1 MRQESNQPFES
12 PGAALREDFLP
23 KVQDGL
29 AYAHEARLWPAL
41 TTPTRSRRPVWGVD
55 IFGERVG
62 GWWRRRKMGRL
73 NWKRA
78 SAIMAHAGRM
88 RNHSEA
94 ALDDAIHTARS
105 LTLTDRDGAET
116 INHAYAVMYEVVRRE
131 IGLSLHPEQ
140 VLGALA
146 LAQGCCVE
154 LATGEGKT
162 VTAILPTA
170 LEGWTGRGVH
180 VITVNDYLAKR
191 DAQNTSPA
199 YTRLGISVG
208 VLQDS
213 TSHENR
219 RKAYAADVTY
229 SADKQIIFDH
239 LRDRLSSPLSPRLT
253 GMILDRLTGP
263 RGLVGAWASTGLG
276 GEGRDSRQQRPD
288 ANWMT
293 HVVQRG
299 YNAAIIDEAD
309 SVLIDEAATPAI
321 ISMPGESRELAACLE
336 AAAKIAARWR
346 SGEQYI
352 ADDRLRSVALTPK
365 GREELANVRGELPEF
380 WSGPRRREEL
390 LVQALTAKELYK
402 QGVDYVISDKKVMIV
417 DRSTGRILPGRQWQ
431 LGLHQAV
438 EAKEHLEISAPSQV
452 AARTSY
458 QGFFQRYRRLCGMTG
473 TAQEVCD
480 ELWRW
485 YRLPVVQVPTHKP
498 VARKIFPD
506 RIFDTQES
514 KLRAAALR
522 VEELVKQGRPVL
534 VGAWSVTTSE
544 TVSQLLTQRGVAHS
558 VLNATKESE
567 EAAII
572 ERAGQVG
579 AVTVATNMAGRGT
592 DIQLSPEARA
602 AGGLA
607 VVATERHDEARVDRQ
622 LAGRAGRQG
631 DPGSVEAFISLED
644 TLIKESGLAPGVA
657 LVRYSRGPVR
667 TVFGRGLWRFSQ
679 WSASRKWCTIRGET
693 ARADAWLNMAMHHL
707 TR

>member
-1 MRQESNQPFES
+1 MSQENNQPS
-12 PGAALREDFLP
+12 ARPGVAMRDDSAPYTL
-23 KVQDGL
+23 DGH
-29 AYAHEARLWPAL
+29 AYAQEARLWPAL

-62 GWWRRRKMGRL
+62 GWWRRRQVGRL

-78 SAIMAHAGRM
+78 SAIMAHAAGM

-94 ALDDAIHTARS
+94 ALDDAIQTARS
-105 LTLTDRDGAET
+105 LTLTDRDGTET

-140 VLGALA
+140 VLGAIA

-263 RGLVGAWASTGLG
+263 RGAVEAWASPGQV
-276 GEGRDSRQQRPD
+276 GETRHSRQPAQD
-288 ANWMT
+288 ANWMR

-299 YNAAIIDEAD
+299 FNAAIIDEAD

-321 ISMPGESRELAACLE
+321 ISMPGESRELVACLE

-346 SGEQYI
+346 AGEQYTS
-352 ADDRLRSVALTPK
+352 DERLRNVLLTSK
-365 GREELANVRGELPEF
+365 GREELARAQGELPEF

-402 QGVDYVISDKKVMIV
+402 HGVDYVISDKKVMIV

-438 EAKEHLEISAPSQV
+438 EAKEHLDITAPSQV

-473 TAQEVCD
+473 TAREVSD

-485 YRLPVVQVPTHKP
+485 YRLPVAQVPTHKP
-498 VARKIFPD
+498 VARKVYPD

-514 KLRAAALR
+514 KLRAVALR

-544 TVSQLLTQRGVAHS
+544 TLSQLLSQRGIVHS

-572 ERAGQVG
+572 ERAGEAG

-592 DIQLSPEARA
+592 DIRLSDQARA

-631 DPGSVEAFISLED
+631 DPGSVEAFVSLED
-644 TLIKESGLAPGVA
+644 TLIKQSGLLPCVA
-657 LVRYSRGPVR
+657 LVRYSGGGLRR
-667 TVFGRGLWRFSQ
+667 MFGRGLWRFSQ

-693 ARADAWLNMAMHHL
+693 ARADSWLNMAMHHL